1 MAKGKKSR
9 KNVPASITE
18 NGVYPGDSIE
28 TRARDSAPDAFTV
41 ANIEIDGLYQRI
53 KEGDGSAVGIL
64 RSLSTALR
72 LKIALVKFKKSLA
85 IKG

>member
-18 NGVYPGDSIE
+18 NRVYPGDAIE
-28 TRARDSAPDAFTV
+28 TRDSAPDSFTI
-41 ANIEIDGLYQRI
+41 ANNEIDGLYQRI